1 MYSYRIDIDMCRYWK
16 YNGDGVEHG
25 YGHRVKVRNSRKV
38 DMA

>member
-1 MYSYRIDIDMCRYWK
+1 MYSYRLDKDMCGYCK

-25 YGHRVKVRNSRKV
+25 YGHRAKVRNSRKV

>member
-1 MYSYRIDIDMCRYWK
+1 MYSYRIDIDMCEYWK